1 MEQRNESTP
10 KIVSRPQ
17 TEGVTIAPAQIW
29 GLLTPQQKQGVF
41 QQLVRLCQVLLSQ
54 PRPDE
59 PEAPDELV

>member
-10 KIVSRPQ
+10 KIASSPQ

-29 GLLTPQQKQGVF
+29 GLLNPQQKQGVF
-41 QQLVRLCQVLLSQ
+41 QHLVRLCQELLSQ
-54 PRPDE
+54 PQPDE